1 MLVEFNKKTLTVSVA
16 FSNESQQVEEFK
28 IFNKSI
34 INKIDILV
42 KDLNAL
48 SAHNIEFEP
57 FFLSLFKAITDGD
70 TYDISYFNKTKDF
83 ANDFLT
89 IHKVDIQSFC
99 DANKR
104 TKNSVYFDIDDI
116 KDLLSAIGILKIF
129 SLFMYSQYSNKVTRF
144 IDDLDKKYSKVIS
157 KVYKIIKTRVIRG
170 AGFNAMSLIK
180 VEMTLDY
187 LIMYNFEFIF
197 LTVMVFY
204 NWSKNPISFI
214 VSVASDNTNY
224 CLMTFNTVPFLFSTE
239 VIETNAEDFLDG
251 VSYEIILDQVN
262 NKIEDAIKSNNYN
275 INFNNKYLTQINS
288 LVVLPLVS
296 LITDIE
302 LRYLQHKSIH
312 DKWTYQLMLFYIV
325 SKSKYIKQLMGDSTR
340 LLLYGFSK
348 PVLAT
353 SVISPSVLEVLKSEV
368 KYSQMNSK
376 VPLINYAQ
384 ELSTVVVK
392 YQLLT
397 HINEKAEKFPNSPE
411 FAKKI
416 GKELIRFS
424 MSLFDEDVAADIREE
439 GKELFLDFI
448 GDMKLTGKTLSK
460 LL

>member
-1 MLVEFNKKTLTVSVA
+1 MHVEFNKKNLSAIIT
-16 FSNESQQVEEFK
+16 FSNGETQEFK
-28 IFNKSI
+28 ISNKSI
-34 INKIDILV
+34 VNKVDILV

-48 SAHNIEFEP
+48 SQYNIEFEP
-57 FFLSLFKAITDGD
+57 YFMSLFNALVVDNTYDTSHFNKAIEF
-70 TYDISYFNKTKDF
+70 SKDF
-83 ANDFLT
+83 IT
-89 IHKVDIQSFC
+89 IHKIDINSFC

-116 KDLLSAIGILKIF
+116 SELLSAIGILKIF
-129 SLFMYSQYSNKVTRF
+129 SLFMYSQYSNKVSLF
-144 IDDLDKKYSKVIS
+144 IDELDKKYSKIIS

-197 LTVMVFY
+197 LTVLVFY
-204 NWSKNPISFI
+204 NWQKNPLSFI

-239 VIETNAEDFLDG
+239 VIETNADDFLDG
-251 VSYEIILDQVN
+251 ISYEIILDQVD
-262 NKIEDAIKSNNYN
+262 NKIDELIRSSNYG

-302 LRYLQHKSIH
+302 LKYLQHKNVY
-312 DKWTYQLMLFYIV
+312 DKWTYQLMLYYIV
-325 SKSKYIKQLMGDSTR
+325 SKSKYIKQLMGDSSR
-340 LLLYGFSK
+340 LLLYGFTK
-348 PVLAT
+348 PVIAT
-353 SVISPSVLEVLKSEV
+353 SVISPAVLEVLKTEV
-368 KYSQMNSK
+368 KYSQMNSR

-384 ELSTVVVK
+384 ELSTVTVK

-397 HINEKAEKFPNSPE
+397 HIIDKNDKFPASPD

-416 GKELIRFS
+416 GKELIKFS
-424 MSLFDEDVAADIREE
+424 MNLFDDEVVSNMREE
-439 GKELFLDFI
+439 GKGLFLDFI
-448 GDMKLTGKTLSK
+448 GDMKLSGKTLSK